1 MVIFNKK
8 GFIRTLEAVIAVIL
22 LLSII
27 FVVTPVR
34 EYNIKKPY
42 NINEAHNTIFT
53 EVLANQTFRNCILN
67 KIDCTVNS
75 GCGVLNN
82 SEGQYTPN
90 GDNLYNP
97 PNDACIGDV
106 NDFIYTYNKP
116 RGYVYLAE
124 VCYKSASCVKG
135 VLPIEKQIYAES
147 IILTSENPKV
157 FRIYFWEK

>member
-1 MVIFNKK
+1 MLNKK

-27 FVVTPVR
+27 YLVTPVR
-34 EYNIKKPY
+34 EYDIRKPY
-42 NINEAHNTIFT
+42 NIDEAHNAIFT
-53 EVLANQTFRNCILN
+53 EVLANQTFRDCILN
-67 KIDCTVNS
+67 NVVCTVAS

-82 SEGQYTPN
+82 SEGQYTYN
-90 GDNLYNP
+90 GDQITG
-97 PNDACIGDV
+97 PNCIGNI

-124 VCYKSASCVKG
+124 VCYKSASCIKG

>member
-1 MVIFNKK
+1 MIHKK

-27 FVVTPVR
+27 FLVTPVR
-34 EYNIKKPY
+34 EYDILKPF
-42 NINEAHNTIFT
+42 NVNEAHNAIFT

-67 KIDCTVNS
+67 EIVCTVAS

-82 SEGQYTPN
+82 SEGQYIYN
-90 GDNLYNP
+90 LDNISSP
-97 PNDACIGDV
+97 DCIGNL

-135 VLPIEKQIYAES
+135 ELPIDKQIYAES
-147 IILTSENPKV
+147 IILASENPKI
-157 FRIYFWEK
+157 FRVYFWEI